1 MNPLFLVFFDHMSE
15 SNYLIL
21 LRMRFHDDFNFWWFS
36 LMVCY
41 WKYFFDFFFWER
53 MTMARIIIRDIA
65 IYRLKMILDDDHRVD
80 LYLQPLSW
88 SHVIFYGDKVE
99 KKY

>member
-1 MNPLFLVFFDHMSE
+1 MKTNPLFLVFFDHMSE

-41 WKYFFDFFFWER
+41 WKYFFDFFLGENDDGTNYHSR
-53 MTMARIIIRDIA
+53 YRDISFEND
-65 IYRLKMILDDDHRVD
+65 IG
-80 LYLQPLSW
+80 W
-88 SHVIFYGDKVE
+88 
-99 KKY
+99 